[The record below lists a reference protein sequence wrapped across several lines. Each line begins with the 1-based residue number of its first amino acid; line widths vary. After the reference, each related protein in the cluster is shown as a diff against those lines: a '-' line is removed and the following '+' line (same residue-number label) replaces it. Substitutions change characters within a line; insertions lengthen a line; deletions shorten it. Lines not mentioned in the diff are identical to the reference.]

1 MTITT
6 RRSLLKGA
14 GVVAAGAALSFP
26 MPWTACAASSVKL
39 RFGHPHPDSDSWQ
52 EVALWM
58 AETVKEKT
66 GGAITIEVFANGILG
81 SDQTMI
87 NAVRGGSIDMMITG
101 NPFFTGLAPQLNV
114 LDLPYLFK
122 DRDHVAAVLDGELGD
137 ELRAGLE
144 ASDLKAL
151 ATWETGW
158 RNVTNSRRPVH
169 LPEDLKGLK
178 LRTTPNQAHIRAFE
192 LLGAVPT
199 PMAFTELFTALEM
212 RSIDGQENPL
222 SLILTSKFSEVVK
235 YLAKTEHVYEP
246 IAVVMSTQSFSKI
259 PQKHRDAVLKAVNGR
274 ARDFAATEVSNGEQ
288 SFLQA
293 LKDQGMTVVEL
304 NKADFRNKVASVV
317 EKDFASLKPLYE
329 KIVNAGA
336 GTSN

>member
-26 MPWTACAASSVKL
+26 MPWTARAASSVKL

-58 AETVKEKT
+58 AETVKDKT

-212 RSIDGQENPL
+212 RSIDGQENPTT
-222 SLILTSKFSEVVK
+222 LILNSNFYEVQQHISLTQHAFTSSPLVMTKATFDK
-235 YLAKTEHVYEP
+235 LAPEH
-246 IAVVMSTQSFSKI
+246 Q
-259 PQKHRDAVLKAVNGR
+259 AVLLET
-274 ARDFAATEVSNGEQ
+274 AREGARKQRQMNADREATS
-288 SFLQA
+288 LAA
-293 LKDQGMTVVEL
+293 LKDHGMEAVEDIDREAFRAIVADTVLAE
-304 NKADFRNKVASVV
+304 FV
-317 EKDFASLKPLYE
+317 EKF
-329 KIVNAGA
+329 GA
-336 GTSN
+336 ELPGRIAALAA